1 MRVITLTE
9 PEFETC
15 CRRFAEACHANG
27 AAPDVLVGII
37 TGGALVAGKIS
48 KYFPKTRHL
57 DLCLQRSTT
66 RLKGPWFSG
75 IVKILPRFLQNWL
88 RMAESNIVSISTT
101 RKDNRTVELP
111 DDLRLYM
118 NGNPSASIL
127 LVDDAVDSG
136 NTMKRV
142 VETLAKA
149 YPLAKITTAAI
160 TVTTLHPV
168 IEPDIALYRNRTLIR
183 FPWSSDAK

>member
-9 PEFETC
+9 PEFQTC

-37 TGGALVAGKIS
+37 TGGAIVARNIS
-48 KYFPKTRHL
+48 KYFPDARL
-57 DLCLQRSTT
+57 MNLCLQRSTT

-88 RMAESNIVSISTT
+88 RMAESSVLSISST
-101 RKDNRTVELP
+101 RKDNRSVELP
-111 DDLRLYM
+111 EELRLYL
-118 NGNPSASIL
+118 NGNPSASIMV
-127 LVDDAVDSG
+127 VDDAVDSG

-142 VETLAKA
+142 VDTLAKA
-149 YPLAKITTAAI
+149 WPRAKITTAAI